1 MTTEEGSHV
10 EEVTTEPVGFAS
22 IRDQIRAEREAIAS
36 EKTLDLLVPGYSG
49 LLAVRYRSISD
60 RELEGYL
67 KKAQRESGQD
77 MRSNYDLLIEAC
89 ETILYREAEDQEFTP
104 ALDENGDEIRFD
116 IRLSE
121 MLGMNATSARET
133 IAEFFSPGGAQP
145 LAVAQHIGAVADWL
159 QGKASEIDP
168 ALLGN

>member
-1 MTTEEGSHV
+1 M
-10 EEVTTEPVGFAS
+10 EEVTEAPTGFAS

-60 RELEGYL
+60 RELEQYI
-67 KKAQRESGQD
+67 KRAQGEQSIGA
-77 MRSNYDLLIEAC
+77 NLDLLIQTC
-89 ETILYREAEDQEFTP
+89 ETILYRESDEQEFTP
-104 ALDENGDEIRFD
+104 ALDENGDRIRFD
-116 IRLSE
+116 IRLAE
-121 MLGMNATSARET
+121 MLGIDAKTARET
-133 IAEFFSPGGAQP
+133 VAGFFSPDGAQP

-159 QGKASEIDP
+159 QGKSSEIDP